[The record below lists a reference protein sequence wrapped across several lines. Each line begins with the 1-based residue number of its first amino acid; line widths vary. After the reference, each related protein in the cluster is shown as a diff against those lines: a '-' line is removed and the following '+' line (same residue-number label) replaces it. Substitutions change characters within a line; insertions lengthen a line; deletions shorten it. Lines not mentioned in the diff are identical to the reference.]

1 MNATIGLIMT
11 KLPDYVKSTPQEIQ
25 VLTPMKSGILGVEN
39 MNVELQKYIN
49 KPDKYKKEHEF
60 GKYIFREGDKVMQI
74 KTIIKLNGKLDCL
87 MEPVSIQEK
96 VYLMEIWE
104 L

>member
-39 MNVELQKYIN
+39 MNVELQNILISRTN
-49 KPDKYKKEHEF
+49 IKKNMNLVNI
-60 GKYIFREGDKVMQI
+60 Y
-74 KTIIKLNGKLDCL
+74 L
-87 MEPVSIQEK
+87 EK
-96 VYLMEIWE
+96 ATR
-104 L
+104 